1 MTVYQFLTICDNL
14 KRVPRTGW
22 LLRGVPPSTA
32 ENVAAHSHTMTIL
45 SYLLAKQTSEEVDLT
60 RLLLM
65 ALIHDLPE
73 AIIGD
78 IPISAQ
84 RADPSFREAKEKA
97 ENVAMETILNSLP
110 EKIRLQLQN
119 IWKEYL
125 RGETLE
131 ARLVEGADRLA
142 TAIHAVELIKSGFP
156 SKRFIP
162 FIDHAEATLTKL
174 QITDVTDLI
183 GKLRQELTN
192 TSESSKS

>member
-22 LLRGVPPSTA
+22 LLRGVPPSAA

-45 SYLLAKQTSEEVDLT
+45 SYLLAKQASEEVDLT

-73 AIIGD
+73 AVIGD

-84 RADPSFREAKEKA
+84 RADPAFREAKEKA
-97 ENVAMETILNSLP
+97 EDVAMETILNTLP
-110 EKIRLQLQN
+110 EEIRLQLQN

-142 TAIHAVELIKSGFP
+142 TAVHAVELIKSGYP
-156 SKRFIP
+156 SNRFIP
-162 FIDHAEATLTKL
+162 FIDHAEATMTKL
-174 QITDVTDLI
+174 QITDIADLI
-183 GKLRQELTN
+183 GKLRQEVSS
-192 TSESSKS
+192 TSESSPP

>member
-22 LLRGVPPSTA
+22 LLRGVPPSSA
-32 ENVAAHSHTMTIL
+32 ENVAAHSHTMAIL
-45 SYLLAKQTSEEVDLT
+45 SYLLAKQAGEEVDLT

-84 RADPSFREAKEKA
+84 RADSSFREAKEKA
-97 ENVAMETILNSLP
+97 ENAAMKIILNSLP

-125 RGETLE
+125 SGETLE

-142 TAIHAVELIKSGFP
+142 TAVHAVELIKSGYP

-174 QITDVTDLI
+174 QIADVADLI

-192 TSESSKS
+192 NSEASKP

>member
-14 KRVPRTGW
+14 KAVPRTGW
-22 LLRGVPPSTA
+22 LLRGVPPSVA

-45 SYLLAKQTSEEVDLT
+45 SYILAKQASEEVDLT

-73 AIIGD
+73 AVIGD

-97 ENVAMETILNSLP
+97 ENAAMETILSSLP
-110 EKIRLQLQN
+110 ENIRLQLQN

-125 RGETLE
+125 RGETIE

-142 TAIHAVELIKSGFP
+142 TAIHAVELIKSGYP

-174 QITDVTDLI
+174 QITDVADLI
-183 GKLRQELTN
+183 GKLRQELTG
-192 TSESSKS
+192 TS

>member
-1 MTVYQFLTICDNL
+1 MTVYQFLTICDKL

-22 LLRGVPPSTA
+22 LLRGVPPSAA
-32 ENVAAHSHTMTIL
+32 ENVAAHSHTMAIL
-45 SYLLAKQTSEEVDLT
+45 SYILAKKTSEEVDLT

-84 RADPSFREAKEKA
+84 RADPSFRRAKEKA
-97 ENVAMETILNSLP
+97 ENAAMETILNSLP
-110 EKIRLQLQN
+110 EKTRLQLQN

-125 RGETLE
+125 HGETLE

-142 TAIHAVELIKSGFP
+142 TAIHAVELIKSGYP

-183 GKLRQELTN
+183 GRLRQELTN

>member
-45 SYLLAKQTSEEVDLT
+45 SYILAKQANKEVDLT

-73 AIIGD
+73 ALIGD

-84 RADPSFREAKEKA
+84 QADPSFREAKEKR
-97 ENVAMETILNSLP
+97 ENEAMKTILNSLP
-110 EKIRLQLQN
+110 EKIRLQLQK
-119 IWKEYL
+119 IWEEYL

-131 ARLVEGADRLA
+131 ARLVKGADRLA
-142 TAIHAVELIKSGFP
+142 TAVHAVELIKSGYA
-156 SKRFIP
+156 SNHFIP
-162 FIDHAEATLTKL
+162 FIDHAESTLTKL

-183 GKLRQELTN
+183 GKLRQEV
-192 TSESSKS
+192 TSTPESSEP

>member
-1 MTVYQFLTICDNL
+1 
-14 KRVPRTGW
+14 
-22 LLRGVPPSTA
+22 
-32 ENVAAHSHTMTIL
+32 MTIL
-45 SYLLAKQTSEEVDLT
+45 SYILAKQASEEVDLT

-73 AIIGD
+73 VIIGD

-97 ENVAMETILNSLP
+97 ENAAMETILSSLP

-125 RGETLE
+125 HGETLE

-142 TAIHAVELIKSGFP
+142 TAAHAAQLIKNGYP
-156 SKRFIP
+156 PNRFIP
-162 FIDHAEATLTKL
+162 FIDHAEATMKKL
-174 QITDVTDLI
+174 QIADVADI
-183 GKLRQELTN
+183 VGKLRQDVTSA
-192 TSESSKS
+192 SES

>member
-14 KRVPRTGW
+14 KAVPRTGW
-22 LLRGVPPSTA
+22 LLRGVPPSAA
-32 ENVAAHSHTMTIL
+32 ENVAAHSHTTTIL
-45 SYLLAKQTSEEVDLT
+45 SYILAKQASEEVDLT

-73 AIIGD
+73 AVIGD

-97 ENVAMETILNSLP
+97 ENTAMETILSSLP
-110 EKIRLQLQN
+110 ENIRLQLQN

-142 TAIHAVELIKSGFP
+142 TAIHAVELIKSGYP

-162 FIDHAEATLTKL
+162 FIDHAETTLTKL
-174 QITDVTDLI
+174 QITDVADLI
-183 GKLRQELTN
+183 GKLRQELTG
-192 TSESSKS
+192 TS